1 MSIRRAFDRWRGNI
15 GPWTLAAQV
24 LVGLF
29 FLAAAAHK
37 VSMYFVDGR
46 SIADD
51 FAYWESLGY
60 PPQWYRAFLHAL
72 FALPYG
78 HRVLEIAVIALQGV
92 GGALLVLNRG
102 TRIGGWLLLF
112 VQANV
117 FLGTFHHLGF
127 NEFVGV
133 SLAIALYFALRPS
146 DGRWTGAGWRAIV
159 WPVAAVTAL
168 FLYNRWVMGD
178 PWIAN
183 VEWRRLDLQQDVM
196 STAWFWKSSALAI
209 AASPIGPYAWVAP
222 WWIGLA
228 LVPPLFSRRARP
240 YALAGLLVLAT
251 LRTLTWMNSITSQG
265 VLFVLLYF
273 LVLADERERTR

>member
-1 MSIRRAFDRWRGNI
+1 MIARHFDRWRKNVA
-15 GPWTLAAQV
+15 PWTLVAQV

-29 FLAAAAHK
+29 FLSAAWHK
-37 VSMYFVDGR
+37 IDMYLVDGR

-51 FAYWESLGY
+51 FAYWESSGF
-60 PPQWYRAFLHAL
+60 PPQWYRAFMHAL
-72 FALPYG
+72 FAIPYG
-78 HRVLEIAVIALQGV
+78 HRILEIAVIALQGA
-92 GGALLVLNRG
+92 GGALLVANRRTG
-102 TRIGGWLLLF
+102 IAGLLLFF

-133 SLAIALYFALRPS
+133 SLITAWYFVLRPE
-146 DGRWTGAGWRAIV
+146 DGRWTEPRWRAV
-159 WPVAAVTAL
+159 AWPVAAVTAL

-183 VEWRRLDLQQDVM
+183 VEWRRLELQQDVM
-196 STAWFWKSSALAI
+196 SSFFLWKSTALAI
-209 AASPIGPYAWVAP
+209 ADSPVGPYAWVAP

-228 LVPPLFSRRARP
+228 LLPGLFVRRLRSH
-240 YALAGLLVLAT
+240 ALAGLLILAT

-273 LVLADERERTR
+273 LVLADERERKR